1 MADSILRLRV
11 QSEEYDS
18 KIKRAAEGIQSLA
31 KHIHDSQ
38 GEFAGLSDETKN
50 FIKDMQYMTTVSKT
64 TTGQAR
70 ELETAYKQ
78 LQALYNSFNGFE
90 KNSEEGKLL
99 AEQLAI
105 LKQRT
110 LDAKSAVNEADN
122 SLKEQGGILDQLASK
137 FVINVDA
144 IKIFNAGLTAAK
156 AALDVAKDAFFA
168 SEANVDEWGRTV
180 AASESLYQSFLTS
193 LNNTDI
199 SGFLSRIDEIVQA
212 ARKAYDE
219 LDRLGTMK
227 TIQAPAISA
236 QQTENERM
244 RMMIQTGRY
253 IAPMDGR
260 APAAGMKNGQLLTA
274 DQIRNIEKHLQNG
287 MNNVVKLVGNEVK
300 QTSKAID
307 AVYNRQAKEL
317 GMSIKEFRKGTS
329 SMEEFDKRV
338 AGAQAYNKYESE
350 HTSMQYDA
358 GQGRYVQKRDRT
370 ANPYEAYKG
379 WDVFRVDGDR
389 YKQLVQ
395 LIQQRDQQTSQAYG
409 MQSQAYRTIN
419 RAEGTTVRSILN
431 GGSGSGGGKGSGSGK
446 STTTTPADEVAKA
459 EKEYADT
466 ISNAQQKLVENVM
479 KSDEYDKAVLD
490 GQKKLGEAYLKAYNA
505 TGDEK
510 YLNAFGDT
518 ADKINEMQGVV
529 DSNIEA
535 QKKAEQSARELERAQ
550 SRLADA
556 QNELANAQQT
566 GDLKQIYAAE
576 KKVEQAQ
583 VQVDARNGN
592 GTTSGVTV
600 PVNLTMG
607 NIDAFTAHIK
617 EELGNTDL
625 GDTIMKRLEESMSDA
640 TAIGTIM
647 QTAIKNGIDTA
658 QFDTS
663 GLMQKLL
670 NGEDISDDTIQA
682 YVDQLNTLLK
692 DKFAETEWPEVLIK
706 FNVQSKEIENLSK
719 SQQKDAKAMAKDW
732 AEAGNAIQQVGNAMN
747 AIQDPA
753 AKVMGTIA
761 QAVASVALGASQAI
775 EKGSITE
782 HPWAWIAFA
791 AAATATMVST
801 ISTIHSSTGYAN
813 GGIIPGNSYSG
824 DNMLASGPDG
834 KLIGLNAGELILN
847 KSQQNNLANA
857 LDGGGLGGLKLSTV
871 VTAEEIR
878 FILNN
883 YGERT
888 GVGEYLEA

>member
-1 MADSILRLRV
+1 MANSILKLKV
-11 QSEEYDS
+11 ESDEYDA
-18 KIKRAAEGIQSLA
+18 KLKRAAEGIRHLA
-31 KHIHDSQ
+31 DVAHKGG
-38 GEFAGLSDETKN
+38 GELTGLEKAEVDFIKALGDMETKSRSAAGR
-50 FIKDMQYMTTVSKT
+50 T
-64 TTGQAR
+64 R
-70 ELETAYKQ
+70 ELESAFKELKVIYDNLNAVEKEDEGGK
-78 LQALYNSFNGFE
+78 ALAKSLE
-90 KNSEEGKLL
+90 T
-99 AEQLAI
+99 
-105 LKQRT
+105 LKQRAQEAREQ
-110 LDAKSAVNEADN
+110 LNSASKALQDN
-122 SLKEQGGILDQLASK
+122 AESGKEDSSILDQLASK

-199 SGFLSRIDEIVQA
+199 SGFLSRIDEIVTA

-395 LIQQRDQQTSQAYG
+395 LIQQRDQQTGQAYS

-431 GGSGSGGGKGSGSGK
+431 GGAGSGSGSGGKGG
-446 STTTTPADEVAKA
+446 STTTSPADEVAKA

-466 ISNAQQKLVENVM
+466 ISNAQQKLVESVI
-479 KSDEYDKAVLD
+479 KSDAYDKIVFD
-490 GQKKLGEAYLKAYNA
+490 SQKKLGEAYLKAYNA

-510 YLNAFGDT
+510 YLNAFGET

-556 QNELANAQQT
+556 Q
-566 GDLKQIYAAE
+566 
-576 KKVEQAQ
+576 
-583 VQVDARNGN
+583 R
-592 GTTSGVTV
+592 
-600 PVNLTMG
+600 P
-607 NIDAFTAHIK
+607 
-617 EELGNTDL
+617 
-625 GDTIMKRLEESMSDA
+625 
-640 TAIGTIM
+640 
-647 QTAIKNGIDTA
+647 
-658 QFDTS
+658 
-663 GLMQKLL
+663 
-670 NGEDISDDTIQA
+670 
-682 YVDQLNTLLK
+682 
-692 DKFAETEWPEVLIK
+692 
-706 FNVQSKEIENLSK
+706 
-719 SQQKDAKAMAKDW
+719 
-732 AEAGNAIQQVGNAMN
+732 AIQ
-747 AIQDPA
+747 PA
-753 AKVMGTIA
+753 AFHREFPKTPYPA
-761 QAVASVALGASQAI
+761 
-775 EKGSITE
+775 
-782 HPWAWIAFA
+782 
-791 AAATATMVST
+791 
-801 ISTIHSSTGYAN
+801 
-813 GGIIPGNSYSG
+813 GGRKIPCFGCPG
-824 DNMLASGPDG
+824 
-834 KLIGLNAGELILN
+834 
-847 KSQQNNLANA
+847 
-857 LDGGGLGGLKLSTV
+857 
-871 VTAEEIR
+871 
-878 FILNN
+878 
-883 YGERT
+883 
-888 GVGEYLEA
+888 

>member
-1 MADSILRLRV
+1 MADSIIKLRV
-11 QSEEYDS
+11 ASEEFDA
-18 KIKRAAEGIQSLA
+18 KIKRAAEGVKGIVNECHKAGSVLNVLEKENREYIESLGNM
-31 KHIHDSQ
+31 S
-38 GEFAGLSDETKN
+38 
-50 FIKDMQYMTTVSKT
+50 TVSNT
-64 TTGQAR
+64 AR
-70 ELETAYKQ
+70 GKVNELSKAFTD
-78 LQALYNSFNGFE
+78 LRALYNSLSQEE
-90 KNSEEGKLL
+90 KNGEFGKELNKQLDIMKTRIQDGTKELKNIKDEMTGSGGLTGALDNL
-99 AEQLAI
+99 AGKFGMNIQQLAGWG
-105 LKQRT
+105 
-110 LDAKSAVNEADN
+110 AA
-122 SLKEQGGILDQLASK
+122 LA
-137 FVINVDA
+137 
-144 IKIFNAGLTAAK
+144 AAK
-156 AALDVAKDAFFA
+156 GALDVAKDAFFA

-199 SGFLSRIDEIVQA
+199 SGFLSRIDEIVTA

-395 LIQQRDQQTSQAYG
+395 LIQQRDQQTGQAYS

-431 GGSGSGGGKGSGSGK
+431 GGAGSGSGSGGKGG
-446 STTTTPADEVAKA
+446 STTTSPADEVAKA

-466 ISNAQQKLVENVM
+466 ISNAKVKL
-479 KSDEYDKAVLD
+479 DESVIKQEEHDKAVLD

-518 ADKINEMQGVV
+518 ANKINEMQGVV

-535 QKKAEQSARELERAQ
+535 QKAAEQSARELERAQ
-550 SRLADA
+550 RKQAEALDSMKTASAEGNLGEYYKA
-556 QNELANAQQT
+556 QKQYQKAGGT
-566 GDLKQIYAAE
+566 GTGG
-576 KKVEQAQ
+576 
-583 VQVDARNGN
+583 VD
-592 GTTSGVTV
+592 V
-600 PVNLTMG
+600 PVNITAG
-607 NIDAFTAHIK
+607 NLDAFTAHIK
-617 EELGNTDL
+617 EEIGKTDL
-625 GDTIMKRLEESMSDA
+625 ADPMMKTLEENMSDA
-640 TAIGTIM
+640 TAISTIM

-670 NGEDISDDTIQA
+670 NSEDISDDTIQA
-682 YVDQLNTLLK
+682 YVDQLNNLLK
-692 DKFAETEWPEVLIK
+692 EKFDETEWPQVAIT
-706 FNVQSKEIENLSK
+706 FNVKSKEIENLAK
-719 SQQKDAKAMAKDW
+719 SQQKDAQKMAKEW
-732 AEAGNAIQQVGNAMN
+732 QAAGQAISAVGNAMN
-747 AIQDPA
+747 QIEDPA
-753 AKVMGTIA
+753 AKVLGTIA
-761 QAVASVALGASQAI
+761 QAVATMMLSYSQAATQAASM
-775 EKGSITE
+775 G
-782 HPWAWIAFA
+782 PWAWIAFA
-791 AAATATMVST
+791 ATGLATAITSVNAIKNAT
-801 ISTIHSSTGYAN
+801 ENHAN
-813 GGIIPGNSYSG
+813 GGFIGGNSYSG

-857 LDGGGLGGLKLSTV
+857 LENEGGGGGTSQPYVTGEMIYLG
-871 VTAEEIR
+871 
-878 FILNN
+878 LNN
-883 YGERT
+883 YLKANGYGEIVT
-888 GVGEYLEA
+888 SNS